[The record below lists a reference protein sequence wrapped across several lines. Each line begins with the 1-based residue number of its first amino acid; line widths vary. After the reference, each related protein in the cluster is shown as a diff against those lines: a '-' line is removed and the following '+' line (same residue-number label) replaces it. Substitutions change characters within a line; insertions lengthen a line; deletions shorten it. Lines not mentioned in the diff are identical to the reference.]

1 MIGGRI
7 FTKTLPQSSRKKKL
21 EEASFVARN
30 TGPPGRSQYVGGEG
44 TSRNGRIQGR
54 TRESNDVRER
64 RDEASP
70 RIFSGDTLPQENGHR
85 YLALGAAFAALTV
98 GSAGAAFLGMSLL
111 ASDPVVIPS
120 EREIVASAMSGQP
133 AADTPAVAESS
144 ISEAFAAAAAAA
156 PAAEAAAADS
166 PPAAQ
171 PAADDVVVAL
181 ETGDARFARD
191 TPRARMLEG
200 LDQES
205 SPVRAFGNMTTPLK
219 KIVEDAGAQAEP
231 DRQETAAVPVAP
243 EQPQISGGAPVGGAV
258 MKADANIRS
267 RPQKGAKVI
276 GTVPDG
282 TQVELVSCDGW
293 CEIVVRGKRGFV
305 WGEFVQRSKMAAK
318 PVAASV
324 ESEKPD
330 VVPAAKTMPQT
341 DTNRG
346 R

>member
-1 MIGGRI
+1 MDINFCQYDQICATIVAEKENRRGEFRR
-7 FTKTLPQSSRKKKL
+7 PQYGTTRQQ
-21 EEASFVARN
+21 A
-30 TGPPGRSQYVGGEG
+30 GGEG

-111 ASDPVVIPS
+111 ASDPVVIPT
-120 EREIVASAMSGQP
+120 EREIVESAMSGQP
-133 AADTPAVAESS
+133 NADAPAVAESS
-144 ISEAFAAAAAAA
+144 ISEAFAAEIAAA
-156 PAAEAAAADS
+156 PAAAADS
-166 PPAAQ
+166 TPVPQ
-171 PAADDVVVAL
+171 PATDDVVAAL
-181 ETGDARFARD
+181 DSGDARFARD

-200 LDQES
+200 LDQET

-219 KIVEDAGAQAEP
+219 KIVEDAGAEPEP

-243 EQPQISGGAPVGGAV
+243 EPPQTSGNAPVGAAV

-305 WGEFVQRSKMAAK
+305 WGEFVQRSQTAAK
-318 PVAASV
+318 PVATAA
-324 ESEKPD
+324 EPEKPD
-330 VVPAAKTMPQT
+330 VVPATKIMPQT

>member
-1 MIGGRI
+1 M
-7 FTKTLPQSSRKKKL
+7 
-21 EEASFVARN
+21 
-30 TGPPGRSQYVGGEG
+30 
-44 TSRNGRIQGR
+44 
-54 TRESNDVRER
+54 RER
-64 RDEASP
+64 RDDTSP

-85 YLALGAAFAALTV
+85 YLALGAAIAALTV
-98 GSAGAAFLGMSLL
+98 GSVGAAFLGMSLL
-111 ASDPVVIPS
+111 ASDPVVIPT

-133 AADTPAVAESS
+133 AADTPAVAETS
-144 ISEAFAAAAAAA
+144 ISEAFAAEIAAA
-156 PAAEAAAADS
+156 PAAAVADS
-166 PPAAQ
+166 PPATQ
-171 PAADDVVVAL
+171 PAADDVVAAL
-181 ETGDARFARD
+181 DSGDARFARD

-219 KIVEDAGAQAEP
+219 KIVEDAGVQSEP

-243 EQPQISGGAPVGGAV
+243 GQPETSGNAPVGGAV

-305 WGEFVQRSKMAAK
+305 WGEFVQRSKTAAK
-318 PVAASV
+318 PVAASA
-324 ESEKPD
+324 EPDKPD
-330 VVPAAKTMPQT
+330 VIPAKKTMPQT